1 MILIWIHERGIYTK
15 MAILSRKITI
25 NYWILECLFFDK
37 PQLGISWKL
46 KSCTFPV
53 SVHVPPNL
61 RKEVKG
67 AIHLLKFWG
76 CPQKMQLQPM
86 WPHQFWQPSVLSASR
101 AAAKGGHQPT
111 KSCCFAAAFLF
122 ELFLWTLMNSA
133 IVFQYIS
140 MTLLIFLGLWNLAVC
155 QNLVPL
161 VNIKIAG
168 IYGCSSH

>member
-1 MILIWIHERGIYTK
+1 MDPWTRDIHQNCNFKQE
-15 MAILSRKITI
+15 
-25 NYWILECLFFDK
+25 NYDKLLDFGVPFFFFDK

-86 WPHQFWQPSVLSASR
+86 WPHQFWQPSVLSTSR

-133 IVFQYIS
+133 IVFQWLSWY
-140 MTLLIFLGLWNLAVC
+140 FLACEIPSGYLT
-155 QNLVPL
+155 
-161 VNIKIAG
+161 
-168 IYGCSSH
+168 